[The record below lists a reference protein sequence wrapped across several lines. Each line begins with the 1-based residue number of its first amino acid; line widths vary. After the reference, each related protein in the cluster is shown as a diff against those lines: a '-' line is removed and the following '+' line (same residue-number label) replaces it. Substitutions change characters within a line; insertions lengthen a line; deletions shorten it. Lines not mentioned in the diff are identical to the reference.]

1 MIKGSFFEFNV
12 ARSALFTAQA
22 NLQVTSHN
30 VANAATTGYSR
41 QYGVT
46 LANRAMSGAGSGMYG
61 TGSSVTTVSRHR
73 SAFLDQKYW
82 TQNSV
87 HSQFQTKKPLLE
99 NIERTF
105 TSVDSDG
112 VNNKL
117 LTLMSDLENVF
128 SDLSTNAND
137 LTFRNN
143 VLNSSE
149 ALAQGIAQIGNALTQ
164 QQQQLNEEIVMNV
177 NQMNTIAD
185 QIARLNKQIQVSE
198 FQGDVANDLRDQR
211 ELLVDQL
218 SKFVNVQVQEAQLN
232 PDYDPLDPYT
242 TPARF
247 EYSILIDG
255 TQYIKGEEVNRLTL
269 NNRDDQVP
277 PVKKNPM
284 DAPGL
289 YDVSFGSS
297 STNFN
302 VYSSSLQGSLKA
314 LIDLRDGNNARGLSL
329 PQGYDTNGFYGTNE
343 FGDKF
348 YRTTN
353 AKGIPHY
360 IDRLNE
366 LVRTFTKAVNEGV
379 DHNGNPMDG
388 VYGHVDS
395 FDLEGNTGR
404 FFFSLYDDEGNEI
417 TNTEQDIILY
427 DKDGVQIL
435 NADGTVPNYNDL
447 DSIDVTLYNVDD
459 SLKDMVYNNLDW
471 NSFTVSTELQRD
483 PSLIATSSSYGVG
496 ESNNNTAL
504 GFASLMDNTN
514 LFANGKMTDFIIGI
528 TSEIAVTSKQAS
540 TFESNYADIV
550 NLSENQRI
558 QVSGVDINEESVNMI
573 KYQQMYQAASK
584 LISVIDSIYD
594 ITINQLI
601 G

>member
-30 VANAATTGYSR
+30 VANAATKGYSR

-46 LANRAMSGAGSGMYG
+46 LANKAMSGGGSGMYG
-61 TGSSVTTVSRHR
+61 TGSSVTTVARHR

-87 HSQFQTKKPLLE
+87 YSQFKTKKPILE

-143 VLNSSE
+143 VLSSSE

-164 QQQQLNEEIVMNV
+164 QQQQLNEEVVINV

-185 QIARLNKQIQVSE
+185 QIARLNNQIQISE

-211 ELLVDQL
+211 ELLIDQL
-218 SKFVNVQVQEAQLN
+218 SNYVNVDVQETQLN

-242 TPARF
+242 TPAKF
-247 EYSILIDG
+247 EYVILIDG
-255 TQYIKGEEVNRLTL
+255 TQYIKGNEVNKLTL
-269 NNRDDQVP
+269 VNRDDQVP
-277 PVKKNPM
+277 PIKKNPM

-297 STNFN
+297 STKFN

-329 PQGYDTNGFYGTNE
+329 PQGQDANGIYGTND

-366 LVRTFTKAVNEGV
+366 LVRTFSKAVNEGV

-404 FFFSLYDDEGNEI
+404 FFFSLYDDDGNEI
-417 TNTEQDIILY
+417 TNIEDTVTLH
-427 DKDGVQIL
+427 
-435 NADGTVPNYNDL
+435 NPDGTTTTAKYKDL
-447 DSIDVTLYNVDD
+447 SPADQQR
-459 SLKDMVYNNLDW
+459 VYDNLDW

-483 PSLIATSSSYGVG
+483 PSLIATSSTYGVG

-540 TFESNYADIV
+540 TFESNYSDIV
-550 NLSENQRI
+550 TISENQRI
-558 QVSGVDINEESVNMI
+558 QVSGVDLNEESVNMV